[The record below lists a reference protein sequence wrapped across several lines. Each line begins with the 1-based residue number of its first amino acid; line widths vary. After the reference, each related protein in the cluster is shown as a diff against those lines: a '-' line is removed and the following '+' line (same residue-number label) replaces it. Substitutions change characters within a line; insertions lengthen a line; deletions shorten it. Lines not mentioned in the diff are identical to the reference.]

1 MKTTKK
7 ARIAAALKP
16 LVVALR
22 PGRDLEYASTSGGN
36 FSVRLDEIS
45 ERERIES
52 NVAVTKAEAARMVK
66 TAEEIL
72 RLLKRAETA
81 EAKLKELT
89 LWARHAEAMVETHNR
104 EKA

>member
-36 FSVRLDEIS
+36 FCVRLDEIS

-66 TAEEIL
+66 TADEIL
-72 RLLKRAETA
+72 GLLKRAEIA
-81 EAKLKELT
+81 EERLKILT
-89 LWARHAEAMVETHNR
+89 TWARHAEAVIETHNLD
-104 EKA
+104 KS